1 METYKLVMPEHLNH
15 FGFLFGGNLLKW
27 TDEIAYI
34 TVTLDY
40 PGCNFVTVGMDKIE
54 FRKSIRQGT
63 ILCFESKKN
72 QVGTTSVEYIVDITR
87 EEITSG
93 QKELVF
99 TTRITFV
106 SVDPEGRKKAI
117 CANRPKKSPQP

>member
-1 METYKLVMPEHLNH
+1 METFKLVMPEHLNH

-34 TVTLDY
+34 AVTLDY

-72 QVGTTSVEYIVDITR
+72 QVGTTSVEYVVDVTR

-93 QKELVF
+93 EKELVF

-106 SVDPEGRKKAI
+106 SVDPDGRKKAI
-117 CANRPKKSPQP
+117 CATRKAKSRQP

>member
-15 FGFLFGGNLLKW
+15 FGFLFGGNLLMW

-34 TVTLDY
+34 AVTLDY

-63 ILCFESKKN
+63 ILCFETT
-72 QVGTTSVEYIVDITR
+72 QGRLGTTSVEYIVNVTR
-87 EEITSG
+87 EEISSG

-99 TTRITFV
+99 TTSITFV
-106 SVDPEGRKKAI
+106 SVDGEGRKKAI
-117 CANRPKKSPQP
+117 CGKKRA

>member
-1 METYKLVMPEHLNH
+1 METYKLVMPGHLNH
-15 FGFLFGGNLLKW
+15 FGFLFGGNLLRW

-34 TVTLDY
+34 AVTLDY

-54 FRKSIRQGT
+54 FRKSIREGT
-63 ILCFESKKN
+63 ILCFEST
-72 QVGTTSVEYIVDITR
+72 QGRLGTTSVEYVVNVTR

-106 SVDPEGRKKAI
+106 SVDGHGKKQAI
-117 CANRPKKSPQP
+117 CSRKVRGDAS

>member
-34 TVTLDY
+34 AVTLDY
-40 PGCNFVTVGMDKIE
+40 PGCNFVTVGMNRIE

-63 ILCFESKKN
+63 ILCFETKRN
-72 QVGTTSVEYIVDITR
+72 NVGRTSIEYAVNVTREDITTG
-87 EEITSG
+87 E
-93 QKELVF
+93 KELVF
-99 TTRITFV
+99 STMITFV
-106 SVDPEGRKKAI
+106 SVDEEGRKKEI
-117 CANRPKKSPQP
+117 CQGRKV

>member
-15 FGFLFGGNLLKW
+15 FGFLFGGNLLMW

-34 TVTLDY
+34 AVTLDY

-63 ILCFESKKN
+63 ILCFETTQGKL
-72 QVGTTSVEYIVDITR
+72 GRTSVEYVVNVTR
-87 EEITSG
+87 EEISNG

-106 SVDPEGRKKAI
+106 SVDGEGRKREI
-117 CANRPKKSPQP
+117 CGGRGSARAR

>member
-1 METYKLVMPEHLNH
+1 METHKLVMPEHLNH

-34 TVTLDY
+34 AVTLDY

-63 ILCFESKKN
+63 ILCFDSRRSRTGN
-72 QVGTTSVEYIVDITR
+72 TSVEYVVDVTR
-87 EEITSG
+87 EEITTG

-106 SVDPEGRKKAI
+106 SVDEEGRKKPI
-117 CANRPKKSPQP
+117 CRAKGG

>member
-34 TVTLDY
+34 AVTLDY
-40 PGCNFVTVGMDKIE
+40 PGCNFVTVGMNRIE

-63 ILCFESKKN
+63 ILCFDTKRN
-72 QVGTTSVEYIVDITR
+72 NVGKTSIEYAVNVTREDITTG
-87 EEITSG
+87 E
-93 QKELVF
+93 KELVF
-99 TTRITFV
+99 STMITFV
-106 SVDPEGRKKAI
+106 SVDEEGRKKEI
-117 CANRPKKSPQP
+117 CQGRKL

>member
-34 TVTLDY
+34 AVTLDY

-63 ILCFESKKN
+63 ILCFDSN
-72 QVGTTSVEYIVDITR
+72 QSRLGNTSVEYVVNVTR

-106 SVDPEGRKKAI
+106 SVDAEGTKKAI
-117 CANRPKKSPQP
+117 CGKKRALDAS

>member
-1 METYKLVMPEHLNH
+1 METHKLVMPEHLNH

-27 TDEIAYI
+27 IDEVSYIA
-34 TVTLDY
+34 VTLDY

-63 ILCFESKKN
+63 ILCFESKQN
-72 QVGTTSVEYIVDITR
+72 RIGTTSVEYIVDVTR
-87 EEITSG
+87 EEICSG
-93 QKELVF
+93 CKELVF

-106 SVDPEGRKKAI
+106 SVDENGRKKAI
-117 CANRPKKSPQP
+117 PT

>member
-1 METYKLVMPEHLNH
+1 METYKLVMPGHLNH
-15 FGFLFGGNLLKW
+15 FGFLFGGNLLRW

-34 TVTLDY
+34 AVTLDY

-63 ILCFESKKN
+63 ILCFKTTQGRLGN
-72 QVGTTSVEYIVDITR
+72 TSVEYIVDVTR
-87 EEITSG
+87 EEISSG
-93 QKELVF
+93 EKELVF

-106 SVDPEGRKKAI
+106 SVDGEGQKKAI
-117 CANRPKKSPQP
+117 CRKKGA

>member
-15 FGFLFGGNLLKW
+15 FGFLFGGNLLMW

-34 TVTLDY
+34 AVTLDY

-63 ILCFESKKN
+63 ILCFETTQGKL
-72 QVGTTSVEYIVDITR
+72 GRTSVEYVVNVTR
-87 EEITSG
+87 EEISNG

-106 SVDPEGRKKAI
+106 SVDGEGRKREI
-117 CANRPKKSPQP
+117 CGGRGHSGAR

>member
-34 TVTLDY
+34 AVTLDY
-40 PGCNFVTVGMDKIE
+40 PGSNFVTVGMDRIE

-63 ILCFESKKN
+63 ILCFETRRAR
-72 QVGTTSVEYIVDITR
+72 VGTTSVEYVVDVTR
-87 EEITSG
+87 EEINTG
-93 QKELVF
+93 EKVLVF
-99 TTRITFV
+99 TTSITFV
-106 SVDPEGRKKAI
+106 SVDDQGRKTGI
-117 CANRPKKSPQP
+117 MKS

>member
-1 METYKLVMPEHLNH
+1 METHKLVMPEHLNH

-34 TVTLDY
+34 AVTLDY

-63 ILCFESKKN
+63 ILCFASKRN
-72 QVGTTSVEYIVDITR
+72 RIGNTSVEYVVDVTR

-106 SVDPEGRKKAI
+106 SVDSEGRKQVI
-117 CANRPKKSPQP
+117 CALKEKALRGN

>member
-1 METYKLVMPEHLNH
+1 MQTHKLVMPEHLNH

-27 TDEIAYI
+27 IDEVSYIA
-34 TVTLDY
+34 VTLDY

-72 QVGTTSVEYIVDITR
+72 RIGTTSVEYIVDVTR
-87 EEITSG
+87 EEITTGSE
-93 QKELVF
+93 ELVF

-106 SVDPEGRKKAI
+106 SVDENGRKKAI
-117 CANRPKKSPQP
+117 PSL

>member
-34 TVTLDY
+34 AVTLEF

-54 FRKSIRQGT
+54 FHKSIREGT
-63 ILCFESKKN
+63 ILCFDTRRN
-72 QVGTTSVEYIVDITR
+72 RIGRTSVEYLVNVTR
-87 EEITSG
+87 EEIVNG

-99 TTRITFV
+99 TTHITFV
-106 SVDPEGRKKAI
+106 SVDDNGRKKMI
-117 CANRPKKSPQP
+117 CKPKDA

>member
-1 METYKLVMPEHLNH
+1 METHKLVMPEHLNH

-34 TVTLDY
+34 AVTLDY

-63 ILCFESKKN
+63 ILCFDSRRSRTGN
-72 QVGTTSVEYIVDITR
+72 TSVEYVVDVTR
-87 EEITSG
+87 EEITTG

-106 SVDPEGRKKAI
+106 SVDGEGRKKPI
-117 CANRPKKSPQP
+117 CRAKGG